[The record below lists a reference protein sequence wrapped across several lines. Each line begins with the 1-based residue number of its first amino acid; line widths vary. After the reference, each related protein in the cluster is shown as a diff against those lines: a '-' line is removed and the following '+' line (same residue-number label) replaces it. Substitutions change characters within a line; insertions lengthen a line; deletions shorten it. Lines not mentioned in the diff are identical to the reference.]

1 MRRDLLRSAYL
12 LIWALLLTAF
22 AVRNAPNLWSDLRR
36 NRIPTPSPN
45 ASMDYFLETLFLV
58 PQPSERLDQT
68 FARLPPDCRVMFV
81 SAKNDH
87 RSDFVYSAICYFAWP
102 RKVDRVE
109 LGPNEK
115 FAGVASERTAVVFCG
130 LPAYAGPTSRRVI
143 GPNLT
148 LVDPVSSK

>member
-22 AVRNAPNLWSDLRR
+22 AVRTAPNLWSDLRHD
-36 NRIPTPSPN
+36 RIRTPSPN
-45 ASMDYFLETLFLV
+45 ASMDRLLEALLLV
-58 PQPSERLDQT
+58 PQSSERLNQT
-68 FARLPPDCRVMFV
+68 FAQLPADCRVMFV
-81 SAKNDH
+81 SAKNDD
-87 RSDFVYSAICYFAWP
+87 RWDFVYSAICYLTWP
-102 RKVDRVE
+102 RKVDRAE

-115 FAGVASERTAVVFCG
+115 FAGASERSALVFCG
-130 LPAYAGPTSRRVI
+130 LPANAGPTGRRLI